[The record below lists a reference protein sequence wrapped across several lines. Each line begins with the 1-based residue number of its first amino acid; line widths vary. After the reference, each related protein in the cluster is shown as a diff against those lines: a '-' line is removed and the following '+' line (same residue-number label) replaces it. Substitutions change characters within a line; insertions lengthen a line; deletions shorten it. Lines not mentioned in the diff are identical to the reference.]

1 MAHESTTKAYLT
13 TVGLAVVCSVLVSSA
28 AVGLRP
34 RQEANRERYIR
45 KSILVAAGLY
55 KPEVPVEESFKK
67 IETRII
73 DLGTGDYVSEEEVN
87 PSRFDQIASADD
99 GDLSVAIAAD
109 SDVAGIRRRE
119 NYSAVYLV
127 ANGRGV
133 EQIVL
138 PVRGKGLW
146 STMIGFIAVDAGDLN
161 TVNGITFYDHGET
174 PGLGGEIDNPAW
186 QGRWQGKKIYGGDG
200 SVALK
205 VVKGAADPASTDID
219 HWVDGISGATL
230 TINGVTG
237 LVQYW
242 FGGDAFKPYL
252 DRLREEKG
260 LPL

>member
-1 MAHESTTKAYLT
+1 MAHESTTKAYAT
-13 TVGLAVVCSVLVSSA
+13 TIGLAVVCSVLVSSA

-34 RQEANRERYIR
+34 RQDANRERYIR
-45 KSILVAAGLY
+45 KSILLAAGLY
-55 KPEVPVEESFKK
+55 EPTVPVEKSFEQ

-73 DLGTGDYVSEEEVN
+73 DLRTGEYVPKEEVDPAN
-87 PSRFDQIASADD
+87 FDQIASADD
-99 GDLSVAIAAD
+99 AELSVAVAAD

-127 ANGRGV
+127 NGSGKV
-133 EQIVL
+133 EEVVL

-146 STMIGFIAVDAGDLN
+146 STMIGFMALDAKDLN

-174 PGLGGEIDNPAW
+174 PGLGGEIDNPIW
-186 QGRWQGKKIYGGDG
+186 QGHWKGKKVYGGDG
-200 SVALK
+200 TVALK
-205 VVKGAADPASTDID
+205 VVKGAADSGSPDID
-219 HWVDGISGATL
+219 YRVDGISGATL

-252 DRLREEKG
+252 DRLRKEKG

>member
-1 MAHESTTKAYLT
+1 MAHESTTKAYAT

-34 RQEANRERYIR
+34 RQEANQERYIR

-55 KPEVPVEESFKK
+55 DPNLPVAEVFKK

-73 DLGTGDYVSEEEVN
+73 DLRTGEYVPTEEVD
-87 PSRFDQIASADD
+87 PSEFEQIASADD

-127 ANGRGV
+127 ANGQDV

-146 STMIGFIAVDAGDLN
+146 STMIGFIALDADDLN
-161 TVNGITFYDHGET
+161 TINGITFYDHGET
-174 PGLGGEIDNPAW
+174 PGLGGEIDNPTW
-186 QGRWQGKKIYGGDG
+186 QGRWKGKKVYAADG
-200 SVALK
+200 AVALK
-205 VVKGAADPASTDID
+205 VLKGAADSGSPDFD
-219 HWVDGISGATL
+219 NQVDGISGATL

-242 FGGDAFKPYL
+242 FGDDAFKPYL

>member
-1 MAHESTTKAYLT
+1 MAHESTTKAYAT

-55 KPEVPVEESFKK
+55 DPNVPVAETFKQ

-73 DLGTGDYVSEEEVN
+73 DLDSGDYVSKDEVD
-87 PSRFDQIASADD
+87 PDRFDQIASADD
-99 GDLSVAIAAD
+99 TEASTPIEAAD
-109 SDVAGIRRRE
+109 DVAGIRRRE
-119 NYSAVYLV
+119 NHSAVYLV
-127 ANGRGV
+127 NGGGDV
-133 EQIVL
+133 KQIVL

-146 STMIGFIAVDAGDLN
+146 STMIGFMAVDAGDLN
-161 TVNGITFYDHGET
+161 TINGITFYDHGET
-174 PGLGGEIDNPAW
+174 PGLGGEIDNPVW
-186 QGRWQGKKIYGGDG
+186 QGHWKGKKVYGGDG

-205 VVKGAADPASTDID
+205 VLKGAADSGSPEIEYQ
-219 HWVDGISGATL
+219 VDGISGATL

-242 FGGDAFKPYL
+242 FGGKAFKPYL

-260 LPL
+260 VQP